1 MVQNY
6 LLHAVDTFGLRSKI
20 RFGTKVEHVSPIRQD
35 TNDGDAPARA
45 LPGSGTRWHIRSR
58 KIHSDAAMEEEFDA
72 LAICNGH
79 YSLPLW
85 PSVAGLD
92 KFKGMVLHSH
102 SYRKPEPFR
111 NRRVVVL
118 GGGQSGRDISQ
129 ELCRVAEVVVLSH
142 RSAAVSGF

>member
-1 MVQNY
+1 
-6 LLHAVDTFGLRSKI
+6 
-20 RFGTKVEHVSPIRQD
+20 
-35 TNDGDAPARA
+35 
-45 LPGSGTRWHIRSR
+45 
-58 KIHSDAAMEEEFDA
+58 MEEEFDA

-79 YSLPLW
+79 YSQPLW
-85 PSVAGLD
+85 PSVSGLD
-92 KFKGMVLHSH
+92 KFKGVVLHSH

-142 RSAAVSGF
+142 RSAAVSVYIFAFHWAKR